1 MTISKGQGKTVVPKL
16 RGLTLEQAKKKLKKA
31 HLTYK
36 IQREESSKAVD
47 TVLSQSVA
55 KGKKV
60 ARGTAVKLTVSKQKK
75 AEAVVTKKPAATVKP
90 TQRSKKKKRD
100 FVGVIQ

>member
-1 MTISKGQGKTVVPKL
+1 M
-16 RGLTLEQAKKKLKKA
+16 KKA

-36 IQREESSKAVD
+36 IQREESNKAVD

-75 AEAVVTKKPAATVKP
+75 AETVVTKKPAATVKP
-90 TQRSKKKKRD
+90 TQRSKKKKKD

>member
-1 MTISKGQGKTVVPKL
+1 M
-16 RGLTLEQAKKKLKKA
+16 
-31 HLTYK
+31 
-36 IQREESSKAVD
+36 
-47 TVLSQSVA
+47 LSQSVA

-90 TQRSKKKKRD
+90 TQRSKKKKKD
-100 FVGVIQ
+100 FEKFIYNYSKIKKYLFFC